1 MWQLLLDSEG
11 IEIGN
16 KIKVELESGQ
26 TVTMTLMSYNAKKI
40 TLRSSRGS
48 TVKYSP
54 ETLESLDEGDEY
66 ENKYADS
73 QIIGKK

>member
-26 TVTMTLMSYNAKKI
+26 MSTMTLVSYNDKKV
-40 TLRSSRGS
+40 TLRTSRGT
-48 TVKYSP
+48 TVKYSV
-54 ETLESLDEGDEY
+54 ETLESLDDDEY

-73 QIIGKK
+73 QIVGKK

>member
-26 TVTMTLMSYNAKKI
+26 MSTMTLVSYNDKKV
-40 TLRSSRGS
+40 TLRTSRGT
-48 TVKYSP
+48 TVKYSA
-54 ETLESLDEGDEY
+54 ETLESLDDDEY

-73 QIIGKK
+73 QIVGKK